1 MLLKQCPQLTVDEL
15 SFFNGYRE
23 ATGPMWTSFQKT
35 LNDLGYTSQE
45 LSIIVGS
52 ANDTFLKF
60 KQWIQQSMA

>member
-1 MLLKQCPQLTVDEL
+1 MVDEL
-15 SFFNGYRE
+15 SFFNGYGE
-23 ATGPMWTSFQKT
+23 ATGPMWNTFQKA
-35 LNDLGYTSQE
+35 LNDLGYTNQE